1 MGAKPWDVGFGK
13 MRDDG
18 SRRRR
23 GQRLTAWGSLRAAG
37 ETIWE
42 AVDNLIRHEGLELSG
57 YMSFMALL
65 ALFPFLIFVVAIA
78 GFIGQA
84 EGAGKFIS
92 LAFEFLPPE
101 VASVLGPTISGIVTH
116 PRGDLLTFGILFSIW
131 SASSGVEA
139 LRLLL
144 NRCYAVTET
153 RSVYLLRLQSVILVV
168 LSAIAIAVMSFAIV
182 LAPVIERIL
191 VHFHAEILL
200 DRQAW
205 FRLRYG
211 AVIPT
216 TMIVLIALHLF
227 LPNRPPRLSEIW
239 PGTLITAVLW
249 ITGAAGFSIYV
260 DNLTSY
266 NVTYGSL
273 GGIVLSLLFF
283 YIAAII
289 LGFGAEMNAAI
300 ARRLSPIAAA
310 PVGDMRHAIDPR
322 AGHPQPADSVLT
334 GDQMAGK
341 PREPGT

>member
-1 MGAKPWDVGFGK
+1 
-13 MRDDG
+13 MRSRGSG
-18 SRRRR
+18 SRRT
-23 GQRLTAWGSLRAAG
+23 QRLTAWGSLRAAG

-42 AVDNLIRHEGLELSG
+42 AVVNLIRHEGLELSG
-57 YMSFMALL
+57 YMSFMSIL

-84 EGAGKFIS
+84 EGAGKFINMT
-92 LAFEFLPPE
+92 FEFLPPE
-101 VASVLGPTISGIVTH
+101 VTSVLGPTIANIITH
-116 PRGDLLTFGILFSIW
+116 PRGDLLTFGILFAIW

-144 NRCYAVTET
+144 NRCYGVPET
-153 RSVYLLRLQSVILVV
+153 RSVFLLRLQSVVLVV
-168 LSAIAIAVMSFAIV
+168 LSAIAIAIMSLAIV
-182 LAPVIERIL
+182 LAPVIERL
-191 VHFHAEILL
+191 LAHYHFEILL
-200 DRQAW
+200 DRNAW
-205 FRLRYG
+205 FRIRYG

-216 TMIVLIALHLF
+216 TTIVLIALHLF
-227 LPNRPPRLSEIW
+227 LPNRPPRLGEIW

-260 DNLTSY
+260 DNLASY

-283 YIAAII
+283 YVAAII
-289 LGFGAEMNAAI
+289 FGFGAEMNAAI
-300 ARRLSPIAAA
+300 MRRLSPIAPA
-310 PVGDMRHAIDPR
+310 PVGDMRHAIEPS
-322 AGHPQPADSVLT
+322 AGHRQPADSVLT

>member
-1 MGAKPWDVGFGK
+1 MKN
-13 MRDDG
+13 RG
-18 SRRRR
+18 SRPKRA
-23 GQRLTAWGSLRAAG
+23 GRLTPWGSLRAAG

-42 AVDNLIRHEGLELSG
+42 AVVNLIRHEGLELSG
-57 YMSFMALL
+57 YMSFMSIL

-84 EGAGKFIS
+84 EGAGKFIN
-92 LAFEFLPPE
+92 LAFQFLPPE
-101 VASVLGPTISGIVTH
+101 VASVLGPTISNIVSH
-116 PRGDLLTFGILFSIW
+116 PRGDLLTFGILFAIW

-144 NRCYAVTET
+144 NRCYAVPET
-153 RSVYLLRLQSVILVV
+153 RSVFLLRLQSVVLVV
-168 LSAIAIAVMSFAIV
+168 LSAIAIAIMSLAIV

-191 VHFHAEILL
+191 VHYHVEMLM
-200 DRQAW
+200 DRNAW
-205 FRLRYG
+205 FRIRYG

-227 LPNRPPRLSEIW
+227 LPNRPPRFSEIW

-249 ITGAAGFSIYV
+249 ITGAAAFSIYV

-266 NVTYGSL
+266 NVTYGGL

-283 YIAAII
+283 YVAAII
-289 LGFGAEMNAAI
+289 FGFGAEMNAAI
-300 ARRLSPIAAA
+300 MRRLSPIAPA
-310 PVGDMRHAIDPR
+310 PVGDMRHAMEPS
-322 AGHPQPADSVLT
+322 AGHRQPADSVLT